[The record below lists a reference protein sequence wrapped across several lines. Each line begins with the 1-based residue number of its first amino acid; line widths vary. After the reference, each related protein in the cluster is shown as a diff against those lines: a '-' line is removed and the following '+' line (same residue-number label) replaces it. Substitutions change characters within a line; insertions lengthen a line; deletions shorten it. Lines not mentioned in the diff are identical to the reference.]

1 MTLEEQAR
9 AAIEMYYVG
18 SGDDLVYECL
28 EFIHPALVEVDGT
41 TGFRRFV
48 NYQLEPLTVTLE
60 TGSDATFYPAVF
72 SIQRPEKNTLGRRDV
87 QLTIAA
93 VNNEMRQQLN
103 AVREYQPKT
112 QLKAVFRAYT
122 ENNLSYP
129 GEIESNLT
137 VSKPSLSDTEVS
149 ASLVY
154 TDSNNKR
161 FPSRDYTVATHPGL
175 VDS

>member
-1 MTLEEQAR
+1 
-9 AAIEMYYVG
+9 
-18 SGDDLVYECL
+18 
-28 EFIHPALVEVDGT
+28 
-41 TGFRRFV
+41 
-48 NYQLEPLTVTLE
+48 
-60 TGSDATFYPAVF
+60 
-72 SIQRPEKNTLGRRDV
+72 
-87 QLTIAA
+87 
-93 VNNEMRQQLN
+93 MRQQLN